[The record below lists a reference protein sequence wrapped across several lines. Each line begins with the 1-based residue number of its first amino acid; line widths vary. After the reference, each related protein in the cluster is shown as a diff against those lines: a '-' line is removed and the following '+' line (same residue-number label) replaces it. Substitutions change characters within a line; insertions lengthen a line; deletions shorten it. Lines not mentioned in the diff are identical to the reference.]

1 MWEFLAL
8 IRAGGVPGMVR
19 RRRYQTNHHHYTFSI
34 HCLNFVSAI
43 PSTVPRIVISHYDD
57 VQTVFAKQRK
67 LELPLTFPSS
77 LTRIHGR
84 HNLQELSGSN
94 HAVMRK
100 LFSSLLSP
108 RALDGFLPHILDT
121 FTRFWQH
128 VYTETQQQNNNKDT
142 TNDKTIIFRNHI
154 RQFQFELMA
163 KILYGMDVAEEP
175 DLVHRLQRNFEL
187 EDAALFAPLT
197 SATFRDGLAASQET
211 RGILWQRFQTILQQ
225 AQQDHNNN
233 NNKNQTNKKASSS
246 DQESLPPIGNAF
258 QAIAQAVVESGKAT
272 DDETL
277 LSAIQDNLLLLLEA
291 AHGTTMYVTTTILY
305 YLFHPN
311 HAAALQRVRSECQH
325 LMDKNDKT
333 VQPTVSDLKDGL
345 PFCDAV
351 IQEAQRLCPIVG
363 LIVLYMSEG
372 KVIELPKRHL
382 PANQQKDNMWR
393 LEGPLVLKLMSD
405 HWYRDER
412 AFPNADQFC
421 PQRWMPCSNKH
432 YPDDGQDM
440 TDWAPRTFAPFGGG
454 NHICLGMHLAKLVLK
469 ANMLCLVQARVPS
482 PNNTDSSLCSL
493 KVVYDPQKVFVQ
505 NGVFPQF
512 EIKDGM
518 PCQVVADEEASKEEP
533 TKKS

>member
-57 VQTVFAKQRK
+57 VQTVFGKQRK
-67 LELPLTFPSS
+67 LELPLTFPTS

-84 HNLQELSGSN
+84 HNLQELSGST

-128 VYTETQQQNNNKDT
+128 VYTETQHAQQSNKDK
-142 TNDKTIIFRNHI
+142 TNQTIIFRNHI

-175 DLVHRLQRNFEL
+175 DVVHQLQHNFEL

-211 RGILWQRFQTILQQ
+211 RGILWQRFQTILEQ

-233 NNKNQTNKKASSS
+233 NNKNNKKASSS

-277 LSAIQDNLLLLLEA
+277 SAIQDNLLLLLEA

-305 YLFHPN
+305 YLFHPD
-311 HAAALQRVRSECQH
+311 HAAALQRVRSECH
-325 LMDKNDKT
+325 DLSKDKT
-333 VQPTVSDLKDGL
+333 TPTVSDLKDGL

-351 IQEAQRLCPIVG
+351 IQEAQRFCPIVG

-382 PANQQKDNMWR
+382 PANKAKNKDDVWR
-393 LEGPLVLKLMSD
+393 LEGPLVLNLMSD

-412 AFPNADQFC
+412 AFPKANQFC
-421 PQRWMPCSNKH
+421 PQRWMPSNNTN

-440 TDWAPRTFAPFGGG
+440 TDWAPKTFAPFGGG

-469 ANMLCLVQARVPS
+469 ANLLCLVQARVPS
-482 PNNTDSSLCSL
+482 PNTNNTNQLCPL

-518 PCQVVADEEASKEEP
+518 PCQVVADEEQAASKEEP
-533 TKKS
+533 NQKS